1 MRVPILGNRTFHGDS
16 MATYTLYHNP
26 RCSKSRQTL
35 ALLQENGIQPE
46 IIEYLTSPPSLAALQ
61 QLQQILGVAALQM
74 LRTKEQVFAELGL
87 GNHGLTDTQLLQAAA
102 ANPILLERPIV
113 VCGDRAVIGRPPEN
127 ALELL

>member
-1 MRVPILGNRTFHGDS
+1 

-61 QLQQILGVAALQM
+61 QLQQLLGVAALQM

-87 GNHGLTDTQLLQAAA
+87 GNYGLTDTQLLQAAA